1 MQFWKN
7 VDSYV
12 DQYLIPVEN
21 MATFWFLPNS
31 EGDNFW
37 RGKNYAK

>member
-21 MATFWFLPNS
+21 MATFWFLQTQRVITF
-31 EGDNFW
+31 EEV
-37 RGKNYAK
+37 KNYAK